1 MPRRRAASPSTSL
14 RRSSSPAPSLKTIS
28 TASTTK
34 KSIKIIEYSD
44 DDEDD
49 DDDDGKEA
57 VPLKRE
63 PTTWKKILTRTVAAC
78 AMITMY
84 LSILSAGHL
93 YCILL
98 VFLVQIEL
106 YRELVNVRYV
116 EAKELQMP
124 WFRTIQ
130 WSWFFAAIIS
140 NYGEGIYKF
149 LKENED
155 IKTYTTSTLKI
166 WKLTDILK
174 YHGYFFFL
182 MYCILFICTVLTLKV
197 GIVRFQISQFMWSIV
212 TICLVVFQVKYFTQ
226 IALCGLFW
234 YFFPMATVVMNDVSA
249 YFCGIT
255 FGRKFIKA
263 PFLSLSPNKTWEG
276 FIGAAIL
283 TLIFSWY
290 WPLLLSKSTWFTC
303 PAENLSF
310 WPFPESLQC
319 DINPVFLT
327 RTYTSVPLFGTLTVL
342 PIQVHGLYYGLFA
355 SLVAPFGGFMASAI
369 KRAYHKKDFDSLIA
383 GHGGLMDRMDC
394 QLMMLAFTAFH
405 YRHFIVNAPSIK
417 KMIDLFKLMG
427 ESDQLELINQLKKL
441 V

>member
-1 MPRRRAASPSTSL
+1 MSR
-14 RRSSSPAPSLKTIS
+14 RRSSSPSPSTLRKPIPKQISSTKKKTI
-28 TASTTK
+28 K
-34 KSIKIIEYSD
+34 VIEYSD
-44 DDEDD
+44 DEDDEDD
-49 DDDDGKEA
+49 DSMTAKDT
-57 VPLKRE
+57 VSVKRE

-78 AMITMY
+78 AMIALY
-84 LSILSAGHL
+84 LCILSAGHL

-98 VFLVQIEL
+98 GFLIQIEL

-116 EAKELQMP
+116 EAKDRQVP

-140 NYGEGIYKF
+140 NYGEILYKF

-155 IKTYTTSTLKI
+155 IKTYTTITLNT

-174 YHGYFFFL
+174 YYWFFFFI
-182 MYCILFICTVLTLKV
+182 MYCVLFICTVLTLKV
-197 GIVRFQISQFMWSIV
+197 GIVRFQLSQFMWSIV
-212 TICLVVFQVKYFTQ
+212 TICLVVFQVKYFAQT
-226 IALCGLFW
+226 ALSGLFW

-290 WPLLLSKSTWFTC
+290 WPLLLSNWTWFTC
-303 PAENLSF
+303 PATAENLSF
-310 WPFPESLQC
+310 WPFPKPLSCEVNS
-319 DINPVFLT
+319 VFI
-327 RTYTSVPLFGTLTVL
+327 RRSYSSVPFFGTFTAL

-405 YRHFIVNAPSIK
+405 YRNYIVYAPSVK
-417 KMIDLFKLMG
+417 KMIDLFKLMQ
-427 ESDQLELINQLKKL
+427 ESDQLELINQLKRL